1 MIRSLA
7 SAVIAAQLAGP
18 AAAQTPASDG
28 NWEAQRLWY
37 LAPATRWEEGLPVG
51 NGRLGAMVLGGPG
64 EERLALNEE
73 TLWSG
78 GPYDPTVPGAH
89 RALPEIQRLVFAG
102 DVERAHDLFGRSMM
116 GIPFEQQKYQ
126 PLGNLTLHFP
136 GHEGATGYRRELDLD
151 RAVAT
156 VRYTVGGV
164 TFTREV
170 FASAPDQVIVVRLT
184 ADRAGALT
192 FDTRLL
198 GIRNPAH
205 SNYGTDYFRMDG
217 LGPDTLR
224 LTGRSA
230 TYLGIEGK
238 LRYEARV
245 VARVRGGSHEVDYRT
260 LRVRNADEVILL
272 VAAATN
278 FVRYDDVS
286 ADEAG
291 RVAAALA
298 RAGTRPFGTMLA
310 DHVAEHRGW
319 FRRVSLSLGPDT
331 ATAPLDVRLK
341 RYAAT
346 PDPAVAG
353 LAYQFG
359 RYVLIASSRPGT
371 QPANLQGIWNDNPNP
386 WWDSKYTININ
397 TPMNY
402 WLAESAGLPEL
413 AEPLFGLIRDV
424 SETGR
429 RVAREHWNARGW
441 VLHQNTDLWRAPAPM
456 DGPSWGAWP
465 IGGAW
470 LSLHLFDHWRF
481 EPNDAFL
488 AQWYP
493 VLRDQAR
500 FLADILVEH
509 PTRGWLVINPGMSPE
524 NFPGFPGNGRFF
536 DEVSGL
542 WLEGRMMQ
550 AGVTMDNQVVR
561 ALFDAYLQAA
571 AQLGRDAEFRAEVA
585 AKRDRLPPNQIGK
598 HGQLQEWL
606 DDWDELEPQHR
617 HLSHL
622 WGVFPGEEITPR
634 DTPALAAAAAVSIER
649 RGTGGCGWS
658 LPWKVALWARLRRPV
673 EAHRQLAVYLAEN
686 GLPNL
691 FSLCGRA
698 LQVDGTLGTTAAIG
712 EMLLQSRTD
721 TLDLL
726 PALPS
731 AWGSGRVTGL
741 RARGG
746 FTVDLAWQ
754 AGAVTGVRLRASR
767 PTTVVLRGAPAGPV
781 RTERR
786 WVAAM

>member
-1 MIRSLA
+1 MIRMLVTA
-7 SAVIAAQLAGP
+7 AVAGQLAG
-18 AAAQTPASDG
+18 AAQAQTQPADG
-28 NWEAQRLWY
+28 NWATQRLWY
-37 LAPATRWEEGLPVG
+37 LTPATRWEEGLPVG
-51 NGRLGAMVLGGPG
+51 NGRLGAMVLGGAA

-78 GPYDPTVPGAH
+78 GPYDPTVPGAY
-89 RALPEIQRLVFAG
+89 RDLPEIQRLVFAG
-102 DVERAHDLFGRSMM
+102 DIERAHDLFGRSMM

-126 PLGNLTLHFP
+126 PLGNLTLQFP
-136 GHEGATGYRRELDLD
+136 GHEAATGYRRELDLD
-151 RAVAT
+151 RAVVT

-164 TFTREV
+164 TYTREV

-184 ADRAGALT
+184 ADRPGALT

-217 LGPDTLR
+217 FGPDTLR
-224 LTGRSA
+224 LTGRSS

-286 ADEAG
+286 ADQAG
-291 RVAAALA
+291 RVATYLA
-298 RAGTRPFGTMLA
+298 HAGNRPFDAMLS
-310 DHVAEHRGW
+310 DHLAEHRGW

-346 PDPAVAG
+346 PDPAVAA

-413 AEPLFGLIRDV
+413 AEPLFGLIKDV

-481 EPNDAFL
+481 GRDDAFL

-493 VLRDQAR
+493 VLHDQAR

-524 NFPGFPGNGRFF
+524 NLPGFPGNGRFF

-571 AQLGRDAEFRAEVA
+571 TQLGRDAEFRAEVA

-598 HGQLQEWL
+598 YGQLQEWL

-622 WGVFPGEEITPR
+622 WGLFPGEEITPR
-634 DTPALAAAAAVSIER
+634 ETPALAAAAAVSIER

-658 LPWKVALWARLRRPV
+658 LPWKVALWARLHRPI
-673 EAHRQLAVYLAEN
+673 EAHRQLSVYLAEN

-691 FSLCGRA
+691 FSPVAGPCRW
-698 LQVDGTLGTTAAIG
+698 TAR
-712 EMLLQSRTD
+712 SV
-721 TLDLL
+721 
-726 PALPS
+726 PPPPS
-731 AWGSGRVTGL
+731 ARCSCRAGPTRSTCCPPCPPNGAAARRPGSGR
-741 RARGG
+741 
-746 FTVDLAWQ
+746 
-754 AGAVTGVRLRASR
+754 AGATPWTSSGGRGPSPGSGCERLAR
-767 PTTVVLRGAPAGPV
+767 PP
-781 RTERR
+781 
-786 WVAAM
+786 W